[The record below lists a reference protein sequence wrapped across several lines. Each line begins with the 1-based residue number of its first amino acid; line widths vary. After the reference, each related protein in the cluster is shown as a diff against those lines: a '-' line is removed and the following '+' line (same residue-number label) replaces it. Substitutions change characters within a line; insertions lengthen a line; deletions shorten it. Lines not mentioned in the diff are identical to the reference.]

1 MSANIRDV
9 ARLAG
14 VSPGTV
20 SRVVNNTGYISRST
34 RRKVLDAVA
43 KLNYRP
49 HAVAARL
56 VSGKTHI
63 IGLLVPDLQETYYM
77 EITDA
82 ILEIAKKSGY
92 SILLTTTHQEKSHL
106 PDFLRSGN
114 MDGLLVITPHYIEQ
128 ELAMI
133 IEQDLPC
140 VLINYAAEG
149 QPYSSVY
156 CDQFRIGYLAT
167 HYLIDLGY
175 TRIGLCTSDTQ
186 SPSPMKRLQGCLQAL
201 SDARSGI
208 QANDI
213 RDMSQKLHKD
223 PVKEMRQWLE
233 EGDLP
238 EALFVF
244 SDDIA
249 VYVMAAL
256 REAGY
261 RIPDDMAVV
270 GCGNMWFAER
280 TIPPLTTIDQNMR
293 TLGEESFVMLLRRLT
308 GQVTGY
314 EVKVIE
320 PTLVVRESC
329 RRSRCYV
336 TPA

>member
-1 MSANIRDV
+1 MRVNIRDV
-9 ARLAG
+9 ARLAD
-14 VSPGTV
+14 VSPATV
-20 SRVVNNTGYISRST
+20 SRVIHNTGYIKRST
-34 RRKVLDAVA
+34 RRRVLAA
-43 KLNYRP
+43 IEQLNYRP

-63 IGLLVPDLQETYYM
+63 IGLLVPDLQETYYV

-82 ILEIAKKSGY
+82 IIEIAKKSGY
-92 SILLTTTHQEKSHL
+92 SVLLTTTHQEKSHL

-133 IEQDLPC
+133 IEQDIPC

-149 QPYSSVY
+149 QSYSSVY
-156 CDQFRIGYLAT
+156 CDQFRVGYLAT
-167 HYLIDLGY
+167 QYLVDLGY
-175 TRIGLCTSDTQ
+175 TRIGLCTSDTN

-201 SDARSGI
+201 ADARLGI
-208 QANDI
+208 QANHI
-213 RDMSQKLHKD
+213 RDMSQKLQKD
-223 PVKEMRQWLE
+223 PVKEMRTWLE
-233 EGDLP
+233 EDDVP
-238 EALFVF
+238 DALFVF

-261 RIPDDMAVV
+261 RIPADIGVI

-280 TIPPLTTIDQNMR
+280 AIPPLTTVDQNMR
-293 TLGEESFVMLLRRLT
+293 ALGEESFMLLLRRLT
-308 GQVTGY
+308 GQGNAH
-314 EVKVIE
+314 EVQVIE
-320 PTLVVRESC
+320 PTLVIRDSC
-329 RRSRCYV
+329 RK
-336 TPA
+336 A